1 MVFLIF
7 FFNFVRKFDELVN
20 LPEDFIRETGLVMG
34 EERMNRF
41 LGAFDEEAPT
51 SIRLNPRKI
60 SLTPHPSPLTTN
72 MVPWCQEGFYLQG
85 RPQFT
90 FDPLFH
96 AGCYYVQEAASMFV
110 THILRTLLT
119 PHASLSAL
127 DMCAAPGG
135 KSTALR
141 TVLPEGSLLVCNEP
155 IANRAQILLENI
167 TKWGWSDCIVTNN
180 YPRDFR
186 KAKATFDLILCDVPC
201 SGEGMFRR
209 DPATIGEWS
218 LQNVEKCW
226 RLQREIVADAWE
238 CLNPGGLFIYS
249 TCTFNIIE
257 NEANVQWLT
266 ENLEA
271 EMLGVDT
278 EERWA
283 ITGSLLTG
291 FSQPVYRFIPGI
303 TRSEG
308 LFMAVMRKPSATGQ
322 RNNRQNDGRRKLQS
336 ALKDGALNVVT
347 NLVSP
352 TPPDSVATVDLNYAM
367 AISYLRGEAIVLPT
381 DVPRGPVSVTFKG
394 RVLGQAKNIGSR
406 ANNLYPKEWRIKST
420 HVPSEYQASVIVTK

>member
-1 MVFLIF
+1 
-7 FFNFVRKFDELVN
+7 
-20 LPEDFIRETGLVMG
+20 MG
-34 EERMNRF
+34 GERFERF
-41 LGAFDEEAPT
+41 LKAFEEDAPV
-51 SIRLNPRKI
+51 SIRLNPLKLPEDGGHTLI
-60 SLTPHPSPLTTN
+60 DGCEP
-72 MVPWCQEGFYLQG
+72 VPWCKSGYYLPH
-85 RPQFT
+85 RPPFT
-90 FDPLFH
+90 FDPLLH
-96 AGCYYVQEAASMFV
+96 AGCYYVQEAASMFLDEV
-110 THILRTLLT
+110 LRQHLPQGEPLT
-119 PHASLSAL
+119 VL
-127 DMCAAPGG
+127 DLCAAPGG
-135 KSTALR
+135 KSTLIRSALSAD
-141 TVLPEGSLLVCNEP
+141 SLLVSNEP
-155 IANRAQILLENI
+155 VRKRAQVLAENM
-167 TKWGWSDCIVTNN
+167 TKWGHAHTLVTNN
-180 YPRDFR
+180 LPEDFSR
-186 KAKATFDLILCDVPC
+186 ARLLFDTILCDVPC

-209 DPATIGEWS
+209 DEAVVGEWS
-218 LQNVEKCW
+218 TEAVERCS
-226 RLQREIVADAWE
+226 RLQRHIVSEAWQ
-238 CLNPGGLFIYS
+238 CLRPGGLFIYS